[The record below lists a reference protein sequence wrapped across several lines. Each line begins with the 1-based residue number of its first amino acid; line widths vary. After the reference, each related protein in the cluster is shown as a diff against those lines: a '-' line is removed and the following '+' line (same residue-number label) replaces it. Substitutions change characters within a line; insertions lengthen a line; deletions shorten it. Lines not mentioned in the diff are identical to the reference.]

1 MEPAVAT
8 YEPRDPSHTVLY
20 HVIADHL
27 ETFLASLDAD
37 PDAKGLPAY
46 VQREFDAYLQ
56 CGILAHGFL
65 RLGCDTCPK
74 ELLLPFSCKRRGF
87 CPSCAA
93 RRMAQTAAHLVECVI
108 PWVPTRQWVVSV
120 PVPLRYWMAASQ
132 DLTAH
137 VHTIIRTTIGQYD
150 VNQAVTRGCERAN
163 LQPGSVTFIQRF
175 GSAIN
180 LNLHFHCVFMEG
192 VYLDRTAAGRKP
204 RFVKVEPPS
213 DADIATV
220 LQKISHRV
228 IRKLR
233 RLGYLEASMEAPVA
247 TGYDPL
253 RDTAPELAR
262 TMAASVQQR
271 IAFGERAGQ
280 HVRRIGS
287 GFGDA
292 DEAPRLTGPR
302 CASVHGFSL
311 HANTQ
316 IPAHRRDQLECLI
329 RYTARGAVSLE
340 RLQAEANG
348 DLLYTF
354 THPWSDGTTGIRLS
368 PLELLEKLAAL
379 VPLPHVHLVRYGGCL
394 APHSHLRGAIRPTPR
409 QQGLDGA
416 ETHPGTPY
424 WPWARLLGRVFG
436 LEMATCPFCRRG
448 TLRLIAVITQESVIT
463 RILRHLQLASVPPPI
478 APAGYRQACSVFDEA
493 DDPWRRPI
501 GDGRA
506 EPVHAR
512 VPSSLPCLPP
522 PAMPRPAPPEHPGD
536 APQTSPAS

>member
-1 MEPAVAT
+1 
-8 YEPRDPSHTVLY
+8 
-20 HVIADHL
+20 VIADHL

-37 PDAKGLPAY
+37 PEATGLPAY
-46 VQREFDAYLQ
+46 VQREFYAYLQ
-56 CGILAHGFL
+56 CGILAYGFL

-120 PVPLRYWMAASQ
+120 PIPLRYWMAASQ
-132 DLTAH
+132 ELTAQ
-137 VHTIIRTTIGQYD
+137 VHTIIRTTIGQYY
-150 VNQAVTRGCERAN
+150 VNHAVTRGVPRDK

-175 GSAIN
+175 GSALN

-192 VYLDRTAAGRKP
+192 VYLDRTEARRKP
-204 RFVKVEPPS
+204 RFLTGEPPS
-213 DADIATV
+213 DADVADV

-233 RLGYLEASMEAPVA
+233 QLGYLEAGGAAAVA

-253 RDTAPELAR
+253 VEDAPELAR
-262 TMAASVQQR
+262 TLAAAVQQR

-280 HVRRIGS
+280 KVRRIGAGLGS
-287 GFGDA
+287 AG
-292 DEAPRLTGPR
+292 EVPTLTGPH
-302 CASVHGFSL
+302 CASVQGFSL
-311 HANTQ
+311 HAHTH

-368 PLELLEKLAAL
+368 PVELLEKLAAL

-394 APHSHLRGAIRPTPR
+394 APHSHLRGAIRPTLR
-409 QQGLDGA
+409 QQGLDGEEA
-416 ETHPGTPY
+416 QPSTPY

-436 LEMATCPFCRRG
+436 LDMATCPFCRRG
-448 TLRLIAVITQESVIT
+448 ALRIIAVITQESVIT

-478 APAGYRQACSVFDEA
+478 APARCRPEIFVFD
-493 DDPWRRPI
+493 
-501 GDGRA
+501 
-506 EPVHAR
+506 
-512 VPSSLPCLPP
+512 
-522 PAMPRPAPPEHPGD
+522 
-536 APQTSPAS
+536 